1 MAVWNERL
9 LEVFYDLCI
18 KEVDKN
24 NRPHTHFNAEG
35 WTNIINGFEQ
45 ETGKSYTKKQL
56 KNKWDVLK
64 SELRSWKELK
74 GKETGLGWDHRLQ
87 TIDAPDEWWRAKIE
101 KVKEYAKFRKKGIA
115 PDFEAKLDMMFG
127 GTTATGEHAYA
138 PSSSLPIPR
147 SPEQVNNLE
156 SSGDSKEDD
165 QPKNLPKRR
174 SERTKKDK
182 GVVPKKEKIGGAAFM
197 ASQISRM
204 CSAIESRSTATSM
217 ANRSV
222 QESARN
228 SITEVMNDIVTLPG
242 AEAGSEL
249 WLFATRFMK
258 NPDNREMHC
267 TMKDPTH
274 KLLYLKTEMQ
284 LDAKLG

>member
-1 MAVWNERL
+1 MIALFTSVSHTLTDFITAHLHNSTL
-9 LEVFYDLCI
+9 LLVNSSCL
-18 KEVDKN
+18 
-24 NRPHTHFNAEG
+24 
-35 WTNIINGFEQ
+35 
-45 ETGKSYTKKQL
+45 
-56 KNKWDVLK
+56 
-64 SELRSWKELK
+64 
-74 GKETGLGWDHRLQ
+74 
-87 TIDAPDEWWRAKIE
+87 

-182 GVVPKKEKIGGAAFM
+182 RVVQKKEKIGGAAFM

-204 CSAIESRSTATSM
+204 CSAIESRSTTTSM

-258 NPDNREMHC
+258 NPANREMYC
-267 TMKDPTH
+267 TMKDPTP